1 MDYSN
6 CTLIGNKGYISS
18 KVQLELFEIANIR
31 LEVPYKSNQKEWKPT
46 FPFLSKQEKGFKPC
60 SRIYVSSL

>member
-46 FPFLSKQEKGFKPC
+46 FPFLSK
-60 SRIYVSSL
+60 